1 MIVGYTRT
9 AQRIARGATRAP
21 ENALSD
27 AQDSLA
33 SSLARSAR
41 STGCIPRGSMVEIPW
56 KVTLA
61 PLPSPEGHQMGN
73 VVLGLTLFATIL
85 GGAAAQASENILEED
100 LVAFLIALRDVH
112 VF

>member
-1 MIVGYTRT
+1 
-9 AQRIARGATRAP
+9 
-21 ENALSD
+21 
-27 AQDSLA
+27 
-33 SSLARSAR
+33 
-41 STGCIPRGSMVEIPW
+41 
-56 KVTLA
+56 
-61 PLPSPEGHQMGN
+61 MGN